1 MQEQQLFEICPI
13 GTTLN
18 VLFLQA
24 YSVTDV
30 TTVPHRASE
39 NSTSTE
45 TKVKH
50 NYVVIV
56 CKAGVVFSANYL
68 DVELTESWG
77 EQELITGRAKK

>member
-50 NYVVIV
+50 NY

>member
-18 VLFLQA
+18 VLFPQA

-68 DVELTESWG
+68 NVELTESWG

>member
-30 TTVPHRASE
+30 IPHRASE

-50 NYVVIV
+50 NYVVIA
-56 CKAGVVFSANYL
+56 CKAGVVFSANDL